1 MNILPFD
8 FFHVSLTLHMYS
20 EAQADPTVAVEVV
33 RHTHYTGL
41 AVRIDLGK
49 TLIFADGGRRQ
60 GGFTTYGRDFD
71 ISFIV
76 RQWRAWQ
83 LASRCTNCQA
93 EGCNS
98 RYLDYVQRR
107 N

>member
-76 RQWRAWQ
+76 RQWRLGNWPPDAPI
-83 LASRCTNCQA
+83 AK
-93 EGCNS
+93 
-98 RYLDYVQRR
+98 QRDATHVT
-107 N
+107 